1 MTLKKGGM
9 GGLQNLANYIISWNL
24 HPQPNKNCFKTAKR
38 KINDCLFCTHFK
50 NMLSNSISVLDDIL
64 LKSQS
69 FKL

>member
-1 MTLKKGGM
+1 MTLKKKKDYRIWQTT
-9 GGLQNLANYIISWNL
+9 LYPETYTLNPIKIALKQ
-24 HPQPNKNCFKTAKR
+24 QKR

-50 NMLSNSISVLDDIL
+50 NILSNSISVLDDIL